1 MDDNDIKHFLD
12 LLHAHFGKSVIG
24 LEDTLIL
31 ANFPQTVEKCSTY
44 VRVLMS
50 RECHW
55 VCVKGVINEPFMC
68 VLYDT
73 MRRDAIDSQL
83 GESIGGFSDVPAN
96 GDIRVRVAN
105 VQRQE
110 DENCGYFACAIAT
123 ALLFGHNPEEIVFD
137 EKEMVNHF
145 IDIFVKKAPFTMFP
159 FKLKKN
165 ISKTNLILCYEY
177 L

>member
-1 MDDNDIKHFLD
+1 LIDTNIKNFLD
-12 LLHAHFGKSVIG
+12 LLHAHFGKSVTG

-31 ANFPQTVEKCSTY
+31 ANFPQTVQKCSTY

-55 VCVKGVINEPFMC
+55 VCVRGVENEPYMC

-73 MRRDAIDSQL
+73 MRRDVIDSQL
-83 GESIGGFSDVPAN
+83 GESIGGFSQVPAN
-96 GDIRVRVAN
+96 GDIRIRVAN
-105 VQRQE
+105 VQRQ
-110 DENCGYFACAIAT
+110 DGENCGYFACAIAT

-137 EKEMVNHF
+137 EKEMVDHF
-145 IDIFVKKAPFTMFP
+145 IDIYAKKAPFTMFP
-159 FKLKKN
+159 FKKKKF
-165 ISKTNLILCYEY
+165 SKKSLILSYEY